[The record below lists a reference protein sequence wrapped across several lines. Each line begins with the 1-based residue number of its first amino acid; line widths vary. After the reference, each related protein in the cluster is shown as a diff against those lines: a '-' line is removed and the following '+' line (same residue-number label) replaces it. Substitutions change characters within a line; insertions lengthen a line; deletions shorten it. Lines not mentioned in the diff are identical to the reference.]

1 MDDRGDFLPQRDP
14 VTRPGRNWGNIA
26 TWAAAAIAVAV
37 FFSAGGVWLASR
49 PVPRGVEVIIPST
62 ITAQPAMIHVTGG
75 VANPGVYT
83 LPPGTRI
90 RDAIEAAGGLL
101 DPELPHNLN
110 LAQQVVDGQ
119 QIAIPDGTTTT
130 PGELITPGRTQ
141 DGRID
146 LNSAS
151 ATLLEELPGIGE
163 VRAKSIVD
171 WRAAHPPFTSAD
183 DLLAIP
189 GIGESTVDAIRP
201 LVTP

>member
-1 MDDRGDFLPQRDP
+1 L
-14 VTRPGRNWGNIA
+14 
-26 TWAAAAIAVAV
+26 AVAV

-62 ITAQPAMIHVTGG
+62 TVAQPAVVHVTGG
-75 VANPGVYT
+75 VVNPGIDT
-83 LPPGTRI
+83 LPPDARI
-90 RDAIEAAGGLL
+90 LDAIEAAGGLY

-119 QIAIPDGTTTT
+119 QIAIPDGTTPT
-130 PGELITPGRTQ
+130 PIEAITSGRSQ

-146 LNSAS
+146 LNSVDA
-151 ATLLEELPGIGE
+151 ALLEELPGIGE
-163 VRAKSIVD
+163 VRAKSIID
-171 WRAAHPPFTSAD
+171 WRSTHPPFTSAD

-201 LVTP
+201 LVSP